1 MEIAMASVEGPLGR
15 KTRIFTALVILT
27 NVLGNFLLSR
37 GMRQVGET
45 DSFSVPAYLAVF
57 ANPWVDTGVVLL
69 ALWLLAQLSLLSWA
83 DLSYVLPVTA
93 IAYVL
98 TALLGR
104 MGGESVDAV
113 RWIGIL
119 LITAGAIL
127 VGRTTAVSSKLGLS
141 GEAG

>member
-1 MEIAMASVEGPLGR
+1 MASVAQPLRR

-27 NVLGNFLLSR
+27 NVIGNFLLSR

-45 DSFSVPAYLAVF
+45 VSFSVPAYLTVF
-57 ANPWVDTGVVLL
+57 ANPWVDTGVILL
-69 ALWLLAQLSLLSWA
+69 TLWLLAQLSLLSWA

-104 MGGESVDAV
+104 LGGEPVDTL

-127 VGRTTAVSSKLGLS
+127 VGRTTAVSSKLEFS
-141 GEAG
+141 GEAQ